1 MKAILNPQD
10 FVFWSMKDS
19 LQPPLRK
26 TLTVD
31 VVVVGGGMAGLS
43 AAQAFTEQGASV
55 ALVEKNYCGAGATG
69 KSSAFIIPNPEF
81 TLADLIRLYG
91 PKDAD
96 TLWKLVARG
105 IEHIRSTIE
114 TYSLSCDY
122 IQQDAFLVAL
132 SQHAVNTILK
142 PNQAAYDKLSY
153 KSTLYTPSELSE
165 YIRSPL
171 YYGGIHY
178 PNTFSI
184 NGYLYCQE
192 LKKALIKKGVL
203 IFEETPAIELTSD
216 GIKTPEGQIK
226 AQHTIVCVDR
236 FITNLGKLKHDVYHI
251 QTFLTLSEP
260 LSDKQVYALFPK
272 GPCMVWDTNTIYYY
286 YRLAAGN
293 RLLVGG
299 ADLLA
304 SYAHQEKHN
313 NYRQGARLSSYIK
326 RAFPQLSVD
335 FSYLW
340 PGLLGISK
348 DVMPIAY
355 KDETMP
361 NVYYISAATGVA
373 WAAALGTYS
382 AQRILNSDAD
392 IDRLF
397 SAARFSMLSR
407 VASKLLGDP
416 LTFAINNF
424 RRVSTL

>member
-10 FVFWSMKDS
+10 FVFWSMKDT
-19 LQPPLRK
+19 LQPPLRESV
-26 TLTVD
+26 TVD

-43 AAQAFTEQGASV
+43 AAQAFAQQGASV
-55 ALVEKNYCGAGATG
+55 ALVEKTFCGAGATG

-96 TLWKLVARG
+96 VLWKLVARG

-114 TYSLSCDY
+114 TYGLTCDY

-132 SQHAVNTILK
+132 NQHAVNSILK

-153 KSTLYTPSELSE
+153 KSTLYTQHELSE
-165 YIRSPL
+165 YIQSPL

-192 LKKALIKKGVL
+192 LKKVLLKQGVQ
-203 IFEETPAIELTSD
+203 IFEETPAVELTSY
-216 GIKTPEGQIK
+216 GVRTPEAKIN
-226 AQHTIVCVDR
+226 AQHTIVCLDR
-236 FITNLGKLKHDVYHI
+236 FITDLGKLKHDVYHI

-260 LSDKQVYALFPK
+260 LTDKQIYSLFPK

-286 YRLAAGN
+286 YRLAADN

-299 ADLLA
+299 ADLFA
-304 SYAHQEKHN
+304 TYAHQEKHN

-326 RAFPQLSVD
+326 RVFPQLSVD

-348 DVMPIAY
+348 DVMPIACPD
-355 KDETMP
+355 KDMP
-361 NVYYISAATGVA
+361 NIYYISAATGVA

-382 AQRILNSDAD
+382 AQRILNGDAD

-397 SAARFSMLSR
+397 SYERFSPLSR
-407 VASKLLGDP
+407 IASTLLGDP
-416 LTFAINNF
+416 LTFAINNL
-424 RRVSTL
+424 RRVSSL